1 MLRVAQA
8 ISILPDPSLAASTMR
23 ADPGSPSP
31 PPPAQEEGEED
42 NDDGDDG
49 DEEEQQ
55 NEEEQQEGSLEDADA
70 QQSPEPQQLPRTSAA
85 SGEDT
90 PDSPSPVRVCTNS
103 KPSLQAIHCCRL
115 LYSVVGRYLQ
125 PQQDQIQ

>member
-42 NDDGDDG
+42 EDDD
-49 DEEEQQ
+49 DEEDEDG
-55 NEEEQQEGSLEDADA
+55 EEVYTCDFKCDYRGNYEEVLRHEAFC
-70 QQSPEPQQLPRTSAA
+70 PLRP
-85 SGEDT
+85 
-90 PDSPSPVRVCTNS
+90 
-103 KPSLQAIHCCRL
+103 
-115 LYSVVGRYLQ
+115 
-125 PQQDQIQ
+125 